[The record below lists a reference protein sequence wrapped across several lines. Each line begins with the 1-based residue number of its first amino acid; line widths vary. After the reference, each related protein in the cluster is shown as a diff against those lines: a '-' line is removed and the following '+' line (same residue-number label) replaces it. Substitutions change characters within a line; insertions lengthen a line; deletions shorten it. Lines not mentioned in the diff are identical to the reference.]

1 MKVSVVIPVFNEER
15 NLGTL
20 WARLE
25 PVLAPYDAEVI
36 FVDDGSADRSLEILR
51 RMAQE
56 HPDRIKVI
64 SFNRNYGQHAA
75 VLAGIEAAGGD
86 VAVTLDADLQNPP
99 EEIPRLLEKVDEG
112 YDVVGTWR
120 MRRKDTFFRR
130 WASRLSNR
138 VTARLLGVPLKDF
151 GCMLRAYRRD
161 VVDSMKSC
169 RERSTFVPALACKFG
184 RRITEIPVCHADRPG
199 GDPSRYSLLKLLKL
213 QADLLTGFSSAPLK
227 LATLIGLVVAFL
239 SIVFGV
245 YLGIRRLVVGPENEG
260 VFTLFAV
267 LFFLMGASFLAMGIM
282 GEYLARIYDE
292 VRARPRSVI
301 KERIN
306 FPAVP
311 PSPSGPGAREE
322 AGGRAGRKAEIP
334 R

>member
-1 MKVSVVIPVFNEER
+1 MKVSVVIPVFEEEK
-15 NLGTL
+15 NLDPL
-20 WARLE
+20 WERLE

-36 FVDDGSADRSLEILR
+36 FVDDGSTDRSLEILR
-51 RMAQE
+51 RMAGE
-56 HPDRIKVI
+56 RPDRIRVI

-75 VLAGIEAAGGD
+75 VLAGIEAASGD
-86 VAVTLDADLQNPP
+86 VVVTLDADLQNPP
-99 EEIPRLLEKVDEG
+99 EEIPKVLGKVEEG

-120 MRRKDTFFRR
+120 LGRKDSFFRR
-130 WASRLSNR
+130 WASRLSNK
-138 VTARLLGVPLKDF
+138 VTARLLGVPLRDF

-184 RRITEIPVCHADRPG
+184 RKITEIPVCHADRPG
-199 GDPSRYSLLKLLKL
+199 GDKSRYSLWKLLRL

-227 LATLIGLVVAFL
+227 LATLVGLVVAFL
-239 SIVFGV
+239 SVVFGV

-267 LFFLMGASFLAMGIM
+267 LFFLMGVSFLAMGIM

-301 KERIN
+301 RERIN
-306 FPAVP
+306 FPP
-311 PSPSGPGAREE
+311 GPSSG
-322 AGGRAGRKAEIP
+322 AGAGRKEKAEAVP
-334 R
+334 

>member
-15 NLGTL
+15 NLDAL

-51 RMAQE
+51 RMAE
-56 HPDRIKVI
+56 ERPDRIRVL

-86 VAVTLDADLQNPP
+86 VVVTLDADLQNPP
-99 EEIPRLLEKVDEG
+99 EEIPRLLEKVEEG

-120 MRRKDTFFRR
+120 MRRKDTPFRR

-138 VTARLLGVPLKDF
+138 LTARLLGVPLKDF

-199 GDPSRYSLLKLLKL
+199 GDPSKYSLLKLLKL

-227 LATLIGLVVAFL
+227 LATLIGVAVAFL

-245 YLGIRRLVVGPENEG
+245 YLGIRRIVVGPENEG

-301 KERIN
+301 RERIN
-306 FPAVP
+306 FPAVL
-311 PSPSGPGAREE
+311 PSPAGRGGPEEGA
-322 AGGRAGRKAEIP
+322 GKAGRKAEIP

>member
-1 MKVSVVIPVFNEER
+1 
-15 NLGTL
+15 
-20 WARLE
+20 
-25 PVLAPYDAEVI
+25 
-36 FVDDGSADRSLEILR
+36 
-51 RMAQE
+51 
-56 HPDRIKVI
+56 
-64 SFNRNYGQHAA
+64 
-75 VLAGIEAAGGD
+75 
-86 VAVTLDADLQNPP
+86 
-99 EEIPRLLEKVDEG
+99 
-112 YDVVGTWR
+112 
-120 MRRKDTFFRR
+120 
-130 WASRLSNR
+130 
-138 VTARLLGVPLKDF
+138 
-151 GCMLRAYRRD
+151 MLRAYRRD

-306 FPAVP
+306 FPAVL
-311 PSPSGPGAREE
+311 PSSSGPGAREE